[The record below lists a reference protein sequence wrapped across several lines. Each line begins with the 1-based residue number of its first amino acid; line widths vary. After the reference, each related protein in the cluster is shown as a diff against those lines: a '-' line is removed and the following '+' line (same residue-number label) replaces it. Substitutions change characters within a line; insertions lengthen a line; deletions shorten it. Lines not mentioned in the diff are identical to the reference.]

1 MKRYCRYISILN
13 LQWKYCFKELI
24 LIIAGMA
31 AAQLLLLYRTI
42 EKTVSQFVPGAVLT
56 ELDEAL
62 GAKNLQGIRFED
74 LMDKSY
80 WAIIFGAA
88 LMLVVGLIYAAPIR
102 QSRGADSWSAWRRLP
117 VARAGLIAA
126 VTFQGMCCILMLWAA
141 QLGTVFAG
149 YRIYL
154 DRIPEANRMYSA
166 LFLAFVRLDFLRG
179 IFPITSPE
187 RMAGFWALM
196 LVLCL
201 AAVCSSWGV
210 ERRLRWGEVF
220 PLFYAVFLSMAVLT
234 ASSDGIV
241 IVGVLML
248 AFGMGWITFRL
259 YRILKGQERTEDGFE
274 KQDVDAD

>member
-102 QSRGADSWSAWRRLP
+102 QRRGA
-117 VARAGLIAA
+117 
-126 VTFQGMCCILMLWAA
+126 AA
-141 QLGTVFAG
+141 QPPPPFFC
-149 YRIYL
+149 IKK
-154 DRIPEANRMYSA
+154 NH
-166 LFLAFVRLDFLRG
+166 
-179 IFPITSPE
+179 SPDE
-187 RMAGFWALM
+187 WFKR
-196 LVLCL
+196 VLQRSC
-201 AAVCSSWGV
+201 
-210 ERRLRWGEVF
+210 
-220 PLFYAVFLSMAVLT
+220 
-234 ASSDGIV
+234 
-241 IVGVLML
+241 
-248 AFGMGWITFRL
+248 
-259 YRILKGQERTEDGFE
+259 KG
-274 KQDVDAD
+274 KNSLC

>member
-1 MKRYCRYISILN
+1 
-13 LQWKYCFKELI
+13 
-24 LIIAGMA
+24 
-31 AAQLLLLYRTI
+31 
-42 EKTVSQFVPGAVLT
+42 
-56 ELDEAL
+56 
-62 GAKNLQGIRFED
+62 
-74 LMDKSY
+74 
-80 WAIIFGAA
+80 
-88 LMLVVGLIYAAPIR
+88 
-102 QSRGADSWSAWRRLP
+102 
-117 VARAGLIAA
+117 
-126 VTFQGMCCILMLWAA
+126 
-141 QLGTVFAG
+141 
-149 YRIYL
+149 
-154 DRIPEANRMYSA
+154 
-166 LFLAFVRLDFLRG
+166 
-179 IFPITSPE
+179 
-187 RMAGFWALM
+187 MAGFWALM